1 MKILFVFSGNSL
13 YFDIS
18 PFIQAQAESL
28 RKLGHTIDYYP
39 IKGKGI
45 GGYISN
51 IPQLKHYVKK
61 GNYDIIHSHYSFC
74 GVVSSLSIKKRVV
87 CSLMGSDVK
96 QSGLWKLLIRYFIKH
111 KWQKTIVK
119 SLEMKKELGID
130 KVVVIPNGV
139 DLEIFKPLDKNEYRK
154 KLGWRQDSRIVLFA
168 ANPKRPEKNFSLA
181 QKAIADINIE
191 DIELKVIYNVP
202 HNEMPLYLNA
212 SDLLLSTSLW
222 EGSPNVIKEAMSCNC
237 PIVTTNVGDVKWL
250 LEGVEGCF
258 ITTYDP
264 KDVADKIKNSLNFKG
279 KTKGRDKLISLG
291 LDSEHIAKKIIKV
304 YAEVINNTSRKKS
317 LLMIG

>member
-51 IPQLKHYVKK
+51 IPQLKQYVKK

-74 GVVSSLSIKKRVV
+74 GVVSTLATKKPVV

-96 QSGLWKLLIRYFIKH
+96 ESGLWKLLIRYFIKH
-111 KWQKTIVK
+111 KWLKTIVK
-119 SLEMKKELGID
+119 SEEMKKELEID
-130 KVVVIPNGV
+130 KVEVIPNGV
-139 DLEIFKPLDKNEYRK
+139 DLEIFKPLDNNECIKEIGWKQDRK
-154 KLGWRQDSRIVLFA
+154 IVLFA
-168 ANPKRPEKNFSLA
+168 ANPQRPEKNFSLA
-181 QKAIADINIE
+181 KKAIATLNIE
-191 DIELKVIYNVP
+191 DVELKVVYNVP
-202 HNEMPLYLNA
+202 HKEMPLYLNA

-222 EGSPNVIKEAMSCNC
+222 EGSPNVIKEAMACNC

-250 LEGVEGCF
+250 LDGVEGCF
-258 ITTYDP
+258 ITTNDP
-264 KDVADKIKNSLNFKG
+264 KDVADKIKKALNFKG
-279 KTKGRDKLISLG
+279 RTKGRDKLISLG

-304 YAEVINNTSRKKS
+304 YEEVINNTSGKRVY
-317 LLMIG
+317 GR

>member
-1 MKILFVFSGNSL
+1 MKILFVFSGNSI

-45 GGYISN
+45 KGYISN

-61 GNYDIIHSHYSFC
+61 CNYDIIHPHYSFC
-74 GVVSSLSIKKRVV
+74 GVISSLSIKKRVV

-96 QSGLWKLLIRYFIKH
+96 QSGLWKLLIRYFIKY
-111 KWQKTIVK
+111 KWRKTIVK

-139 DLEIFKPLDKNEYRK
+139 DLEIFKPLDKNECRK
-154 KLGWRQDSRIVLFA
+154 KLGWRQDSKTILFA
-168 ANPKRPEKNFSLA
+168 SNPKRPEKNFSLA
-181 QKAIADINIE
+181 QKAIAALHIE
-191 DIELKVIYNVP
+191 DIELKVVYNVP

-212 SDLLLSTSLW
+212 YDLLLSTSLW
-222 EGSPNVIKEAMSCNC
+222 EGSPNVIKEGMACNC

-258 ITTYDP
+258 ITTNDP
-264 KDVADKIKNSLNFKG
+264 KDVADKIKKALNFKG

-304 YAEVINNTSRKKS
+304 YEEVINNTSRKKS

>member
-96 QSGLWKLLIRYFIKH
+96 QSRLWKILIRYFIKH
-111 KWQKTIVK
+111 KWLKTIVK
-119 SLEMKKELGID
+119 SEEMKKELRID
-130 KVVVIPNGV
+130 KVEVIPNGV
-139 DLEIFKPLDKNEYRK
+139 DLEIFKPLDNNECIKEIGWKQDRK
-154 KLGWRQDSRIVLFA
+154 IVLFA
-168 ANPKRPEKNFSLA
+168 ANPQRPEKNFSLA
-181 QKAIADINIE
+181 KKAIAALNIE
-191 DIELKVIYNVP
+191 DVELKVVYNVP
-202 HNEMPLYLNA
+202 HKEMPLYLNA

-222 EGSPNVIKEAMSCNC
+222 EGSPNVIKEAMACNI
-237 PIVTTNVGDVKWL
+237 PIVCTDVGDVKWL
-250 LEGVEGCF
+250 LDGVEGCY
-258 ITTYDP
+258 ITSQNP
-264 KDVADKIKNSLNFKG
+264 NEIADKLYIALSYNKR
-279 KTKGRDKLISLG
+279 TTGRERLIQLG
-291 LDSEHIAKKIIKV
+291 LDSTTVAQKVIKIYENVLNK
-304 YAEVINNTSRKKS
+304 
-317 LLMIG
+317 